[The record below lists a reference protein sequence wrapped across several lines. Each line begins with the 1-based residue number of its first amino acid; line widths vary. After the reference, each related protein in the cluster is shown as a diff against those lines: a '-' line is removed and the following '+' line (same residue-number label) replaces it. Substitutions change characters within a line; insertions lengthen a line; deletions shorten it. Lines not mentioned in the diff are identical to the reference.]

1 MRILIAE
8 DDLSSR
14 KFLFKFLSKYGEC
27 DLVVDGLEA
36 LDAVLM
42 SLKENK
48 PYDLICLD
56 IMMPK
61 VDGVKVLKH
70 IKDLEA
76 QKGMLPDKRSR
87 IIMTT
92 ALAESQYVQNA
103 FEIGCDAYAAK
114 PIDTEKFVEV
124 LVKLGLIDNQI

>member
-1 MRILIAE
+1 
-8 DDLSSR
+8 
-14 KFLFKFLSKYGEC
+14 
-27 DLVVDGLEA
+27 LVIDGLEA
-36 LDAVLM
+36 LDAVLI

-70 IKDLEA
+70 IKELEN
-76 QKGMLPDKRSR
+76 QKSQQAERKSK

-92 ALAESQYVQNA
+92 ALAETKIVQNA
-103 FEIGCDAYAAK
+103 FDIGCDAYIAK
-114 PIDTEKFVEV
+114 PIDTEKFMNV
-124 LVKLGLIDNQI
+124 LMKQGLIENKI